1 MRHGNRLPRSAV
13 ELATLY
19 RRTAAQSGKRGWYCD
34 RSGCKRSW
42 SDADPIVASVISPD
56 VGEHSVLSV
65 AANLK
70 QQALYALQNVGGDP
84 KVMLPAL
91 KKMLDDKDTGV
102 RMSALQ
108 VVWRYG
114 PESIPLIVE
123 RFDDKDDNIKQ

>member
-70 QQALYALQNVGGDP
+70 QQPFVAARNGSAFELVQPGRNPVPVVAEGFTDARAAAPVGG
-84 KVMLPAL
+84 AHN
-91 KKMLDDKDTGV
+91 
-102 RMSALQ
+102 RSNQ
-108 VVWRYG
+108 
-114 PESIPLIVE
+114 
-123 RFDDKDDNIKQ
+123 